1 MEDIIAIVT
10 INSISPHD
18 LGVNH
23 NEWRPN
29 QYEAYKT
36 VNDLNS
42 NGGGFI
48 FASMPTGTGKS
59 AIATALGYDND
70 VLVICHTLAL
80 LEQYRDNYDFDIVKG
95 RQEYPCVL
103 TKKVDIWQ
111 KKFKTTP
118 TAADCHFDPMHKC
131 PVAQQCPYIIAK
143 DTATNSQKA
152 ACTYRYVGVSRP
164 MQDRTGIL
172 VMDEAHDAVEELIK
186 MNEFVITFK
195 TIRRLRM
202 PPFHL
207 WEFGKDNKG
216 AVMSDNTIIATQAW
230 LRLGLKQAK
239 TDQYSRDVKT
249 IQRLGRF
256 KNRLDENK
264 WFLKIK
270 KDRILFR
277 ALDAKSVAQR
287 VFQSKSTV
295 LLMSATIG
303 DPKPLAKS
311 LGIEKYDTLSTP
323 HPILKKYRRVHDLG
337 MPSLSARNLKQY
349 PEYYR
354 LQAEAIWAWINKFP
368 PSWRG
373 LIVTTS
379 FKKIKELKRHLGK
392 INSKTMI
399 KRRLIVQENGERPKE
414 MVQRF
419 LNDRENGDI
428 AIGTIQG
435 WGTGLDLQGQIARWI
450 VIAGVPHQNPTD
462 EYAKARRRIEGG
474 IKYQLW
480 VTYNAV
486 PQAAGRVSRGM
497 LDENGDPFSNF
508 AALADGSAMTK
519 TALKYYPLWF
529 RDAIR

>member
-1 MEDIIAIVT
+1 MIPSPRDLN
-10 INSISPHD
+10 INHD
-18 LGVNH
+18 S
-23 NEWRPN
+23 WRPN
-29 QYEAYKT
+29 QFEAYKT

-59 AIATALGYDND
+59 AIATALGYEND
-70 VLVICHTLAL
+70 VLVIAHTLAL
-80 LEQYRDNYDFDIVKG
+80 LHQYKDNYGFDIVKG
-95 RQEYPCVL
+95 RQEYPCIL
-103 TKKVDIWQ
+103 PNKVKVWESKHAI
-111 KKFKTTP
+111 TP

-131 PVAQQCPYIIAK
+131 PVANSCPYIIAK
-143 DTATNSQKA
+143 TTATNSQKA

-186 MNEFVITFK
+186 MNEFGITFK

-202 PPFHL
+202 PPFPI
-207 WEFGKDNKG
+207 WEFGKDNRG
-216 AVMSDNTIIATQAW
+216 AVMSDNTIITVQAW
-230 LRLGLKQAK
+230 LRLGLKNAGA
-239 TDQYSRDVKT
+239 DQYSRDVKI
-249 IQRLGRF
+249 IQRLTKF

-264 WFLKIK
+264 WFLKIE
-270 KDRILFR
+270 KDKILFR
-277 ALDAKSVAQR
+277 ALDAKEVAEQ
-287 VFQSKSTV
+287 VFQMKRTV

-311 LGIEKYDTLSTP
+311 LGIDEYEMLSTP
-323 HPILKKYRRVHDLG
+323 HPIPKKYRRVHDLK
-337 MPSLSARNLKQY
+337 MPSLSARNLKLH

-354 LQAEAIWAWINKFP
+354 LQAEAIWTWINRFP

-379 FKKIKELKRHLGK
+379 FKKIKELKRHLSK

-399 KRRLIVQENGERPKE
+399 KRRLIVQKNGERPKE

-419 LNDRENGDI
+419 LNDRESGDI

-435 WGTGLDLQGQIARWI
+435 WGTGLDLQGEIARWI

-480 VTYNAV
+480 VTYNAI
-486 PQAAGRVSRGM
+486 PQAAGRVSRGK
-497 LDENGDPFSNF
+497 LDEYGDPFSNF
-508 AALADGSAMTK
+508 AALADGSATTK
-519 TALKYYPLWF
+519 TAYKYFPLWF
-529 RDAIR
+529 KSAIK

>member
-1 MEDIIAIVT
+1 MIP
-10 INSISPHD
+10 NPHS

-23 NEWRPN
+23 DSWRPN
-29 QYEAYKT
+29 QYETYKT
-36 VNDLNS
+36 VHDLNS

-48 FASMPTGTGKS
+48 FAECRTESGKS
-59 AIATALGYDND
+59 SIATALGFDNP
-70 VLVICHTLAL
+70 VLVVAHTIAL
-80 LEQYRDNYDFDIVKG
+80 LEQYESNYNFDIIKG

-103 TKKVDIWQ
+103 PKKVNIWQ
-111 KKFKTTP
+111 RKHSLTP
-118 TAADCHFDPMHKC
+118 TAADCHFDPMHEC
-131 PVAQQCPYIIAK
+131 PVAISCPYLIAK
-143 DTATNSQKA
+143 SIATNSQKA
-152 ACTYRYVGVSRP
+152 ACTYRYVGVSRI
-164 MQDRTGIL
+164 MQDRQGIL

-186 MNEFVITFK
+186 LNEFVVTNK
-195 TIRRLRM
+195 MIRRLKM
-202 PPFHL
+202 PPFPL
-207 WEFGKDNKG
+207 FKFGENNRG
-216 AVMSDNTIIATQAW
+216 AIMSDAIITTTQAW
-230 LRLGLKQAK
+230 LRLGLKES
-239 TDQYSRDVKT
+239 DVDEYSRDVKT

-256 KNRLDENK
+256 WERLNENK
-264 WFLKIK
+264 WFLQIE
-270 KDRILFR
+270 KDRVLFR
-277 ALDAKSVAQR
+277 ALDAKSVAQQ
-287 VFQSKSTV
+287 VFRAKSTV

-311 LGIEKYDTLSTP
+311 LGIEEYETISTP
-323 HPILKKYRRVHDLG
+323 HPIAKKYRRVHDLK
-337 MPSLSARNLKQY
+337 MPSLSARNLKEH

-354 LQAEAIWAWINKFP
+354 QQAQAIWDWISKFP

-399 KRRLIVQENGERPKE
+399 KRRFIVQENGERPKE

-419 LNDRENGDI
+419 LNDRQNGDI

-450 VIAGVPHQNPTD
+450 VIAGVPHQSPTD
-462 EYAKARRRIEGG
+462 AYAKARRAIEGG

-486 PQAAGRVSRGM
+486 PQAAGRVSRGA
-497 LDENGDPFSNF
+497 LDEYGQPFKNF

-519 TALKYYPLWF
+519 TAQKYYPVWF
-529 RDAIR
+529 KDAIK